1 MSFRETVAPN
11 VTGKQ
16 KARGRQQHRRIT
28 MSSGGK
34 FLTRDTKSTY
44 HNLKKSK
51 TDKLDSKMKN
61 F

>member
-1 MSFRETVAPN
+1 MLRIYTTMSFRETVAPN
-11 VTGKQ
+11 LTGKQ
-16 KARGRQQHRRIT
+16 KALGRQHRRIT

-44 HNLKKSK
+44 HN
-51 TDKLDSKMKN
+51 